1 MGRTLHSPQLDPNPN
16 RWSTNSL
23 NLSPK
28 KSIGPGTYQVGADIK
43 PGVYAGKVGTG
54 ALDSCYWERLRGVSG
69 AFEDIL
75 ANDNAIG
82 QFYVEVLSSDKFF
95 KIACD
100 ITPLADWKVP
110 SSTMTELEPGT
121 YLVSRDMEAGTYRG
135 EAGTGVL
142 ESCYWARLT
151 GL

>member
-1 MGRTLHSPQLDPNPN
+1 M
-16 RWSTNSL
+16 
-23 NLSPK
+23 
-28 KSIGPGTYQVGADIK
+28 GADIQ

-54 ALDSCYWERLRGVSG
+54 GLDSCYWERLRGVSG

-75 ANDNAIG
+75 ANDNASG

-95 KIACD
+95 KIGWD
-100 ITPLADWKVP
+100 ITPLAEWKVP
-110 SSTMTELEPGT
+110 PSPMTELEPGT
-121 YLVSRDMEAGTYRG
+121 FLVGRDVEAGTYRG

-142 ESCYWARLT
+142 ESCYWARLS